1 MFSTAIYAC
10 ICYPMTLITNTNQ
23 LIAACERFSR
33 DNFLAIDTEFMRE
46 RTYYPQLCL
55 IQIAGKDEAVT
66 VDALA
71 NEINLNPIL
80 DLMAN
85 NQITKVFHACRQDME
100 IFFNLNRRIP
110 YPVFD
115 TQIGAMVCGYGE
127 SVSYDKLVRQ
137 ITGVQIDKS
146 SRFTDWSHRP
156 LSKQQLNYALSDVTH
171 LRTVYESLLN
181 QLEKNGRIDWLNEEF
196 QNVLSPKT
204 YDIPLDQV
212 WKRLKIKNGR
222 PKFLILVR
230 ELCGFREKEAQN
242 RNIPRNR
249 VIRDDVLLDIA
260 ARSPR
265 TAVDLAKVR
274 SLSAQFAEGRLGK
287 SILRVVAEA
296 SNIPESDAPQLEK
309 LNKPKPQK
317 PALIELLKVLLK
329 HKSEDNNVA
338 QKLIASTADLEAI
351 AENDNANVL
360 ALNGWR
366 KDVFGDD
373 ALLLKSG
380 KIALSAAGDR
390 IKVIRI

>member
-1 MFSTAIYAC
+1 MLR
-10 ICYPMTLITNTNQ
+10 MTLITETNR
-23 LIAACERFSR
+23 LTDACERFSR
-33 DNFLAIDTEFMRE
+33 DSFLAIDTEFMRE

-71 NEINLNPIL
+71 DEINLNPIL

-85 NQITKVFHACRQDME
+85 DQIIKVFHACRQDIE

-110 YPVFD
+110 CPVFD

-181 QLEKNGRIDWLNEEF
+181 QLEKNGRINWLNEEF
-196 QNVLSPKT
+196 QSVLSPKT
-204 YDIPLDQV
+204 YDIPLNQI
-212 WKRLKIKNGR
+212 WKRLKIKNGKPR
-222 PKFLILVR
+222 FLILVR
-230 ELCGFREKEAQN
+230 ELCAFREKEAQN

-265 TAVDLAKVR
+265 SSVDLAKVR
-274 SLSAQFAEGRLGK
+274 SLSPQFAEGRLGK
-287 SILRVVAEA
+287 NILTVVAEA
-296 SNIPESDAPQLEK
+296 FNIPESDAPRLEK

-317 PALIELLKVLLK
+317 PALIDLLKVLLK

-351 AENDNANVL
+351 AENDNADVL

-380 KIALSAAGDR
+380 KIALSATGDR
-390 IKVIRI
+390 IKVIRIQD

>member
-1 MFSTAIYAC
+1 ML
-10 ICYPMTLITNTNQ
+10 PMTLITETSK
-23 LIAACERFSR
+23 LIDACGRFSR
-33 DNFLAIDTEFMRE
+33 DSFLAIDTEFMRE

-71 NEINLNPIL
+71 TEINLDPIL

-85 NQITKVFHACRQDME
+85 HKIMKVFHACRQDME

-110 YPVFD
+110 FPVFD

-127 SVSYDKLVRQ
+127 SVGYDKLVRQ

-181 QLEKNGRIDWLNEEF
+181 QLEKNGRINWLNEEF
-196 QNVLSPKT
+196 QNVLNPKT
-204 YDIPLDQV
+204 YDIPLDQI

-230 ELCGFREKEAQN
+230 ELCAFREKEAQN

-265 TAVDLAKVR
+265 SSVDLAKVR
-274 SLSAQFAEGRLGK
+274 SLSTQFAEGRLGK

-309 LNKPKPQK
+309 LNKTKPQK

-360 ALNGWR
+360 ALSGWR

-390 IKVIRI
+390 IRVIPI

>member
-1 MFSTAIYAC
+1 ML
-10 ICYPMTLITNTNQ
+10 PMTLITETNE
-23 LIAACERFSR
+23 LIEACERFSQ
-33 DNFLAIDTEFMRE
+33 DSFLAIDTEFMRE

-55 IQIAGKDEAVT
+55 IQIAGKSEAVT

-71 NEINLNPIL
+71 NEISLDPIL
-80 DLMAN
+80 NLMAN
-85 NQITKVFHACRQDME
+85 NEIIKVFHACRQDME

-110 YPVFD
+110 FPVFD
-115 TQIGAMVCGYGE
+115 TQIGSMVCGYGE

-137 ITGVQIDKS
+137 ITGIQIDKS

-181 QLEKNGRIDWLNEEF
+181 QLEKNGRINWLNEEF
-196 QNVLSPKT
+196 QSVLSPKT
-204 YDIPLDQV
+204 YDIPLDQI
-212 WKRLKIKNGR
+212 WKRLKIKNGKPR
-222 PKFLILVR
+222 FLILVR
-230 ELCGFREKEAQN
+230 ELCAFREKEAQN
-242 RNIPRNR
+242 RNTPRNR

-260 ARSPR
+260 ARSPKSS
-265 TAVDLAKVR
+265 VDLAKVR
-274 SLSAQFAEGRLGK
+274 SLSPQFAEGRLGK

-309 LNKPKPQK
+309 LNKQKPQK

-329 HKSEDNNVA
+329 HKSDDNNVA

-380 KIALSAAGDR
+380 KIALSATGDR

>member
-1 MFSTAIYAC
+1 ML
-10 ICYPMTLITNTNQ
+10 PMTLITETSK
-23 LIAACERFSR
+23 LIDACGRFSR
-33 DNFLAIDTEFMRE
+33 DSFLAIDTEFMRE

-71 NEINLNPIL
+71 TEINLDPIL

-85 NQITKVFHACRQDME
+85 HKIMKVFHACRQDME

-110 YPVFD
+110 FPVFD

-127 SVSYDKLVRQ
+127 SVGYDKLVRQ

-181 QLEKNGRIDWLNEEF
+181 QLEKNGRINWLNEEF
-196 QNVLSPKT
+196 QNVLNPKT
-204 YDIPLDQV
+204 YDIPLDQI
-212 WKRLKIKNGR
+212 WKRLKIKSGR

-230 ELCGFREKEAQN
+230 ELCAFREKEAQS

-260 ARSPR
+260 ARSPSSS
-265 TAVDLAKVR
+265 VDLAKVR
-274 SLSAQFAEGRLGK
+274 SLSTQFAEGRLGK

-309 LNKPKPQK
+309 LNKTKPQK

>member
-1 MFSTAIYAC
+1 
-10 ICYPMTLITNTNQ
+10 
-23 LIAACERFSR
+23 
-33 DNFLAIDTEFMRE
+33 
-46 RTYYPQLCL
+46 
-55 IQIAGKDEAVT
+55 
-66 VDALA
+66 
-71 NEINLNPIL
+71 
-80 DLMAN
+80 
-85 NQITKVFHACRQDME
+85 
-100 IFFNLNRRIP
+100 
-110 YPVFD
+110 VFD

-137 ITGVQIDKS
+137 ITGIQIDKS

-181 QLEKNGRIDWLNEEF
+181 QLEKNGRINWLNEEF
-196 QNVLSPKT
+196 QSVLSPKT
-204 YDIPLDQV
+204 YDIPLDQI
-212 WKRLKIKNGR
+212 WKRLKIKNGKPR
-222 PKFLILVR
+222 FLILVR
-230 ELCGFREKEAQN
+230 ELCAFREKEAQN
-242 RNIPRNR
+242 RNTPRNR

-260 ARSPR
+260 ARSPKSS
-265 TAVDLAKVR
+265 VDLAKVR
-274 SLSAQFAEGRLGK
+274 SLSPQFAEGRLGK

-366 KDVFGDD
+366 KDVFGAD

-380 KIALSAAGDR
+380 KIALSATGDR

>member
-1 MFSTAIYAC
+1 
-10 ICYPMTLITNTNQ
+10 MTLITETSK
-23 LIAACERFSR
+23 LIDACERFSR
-33 DNFLAIDTEFMRE
+33 DSFLAIDTEFMRE

-71 NEINLNPIL
+71 TEINLNPIL

-85 NQITKVFHACRQDME
+85 HKIIKVFHACRQDME

-110 YPVFD
+110 FPVFD

-127 SVSYDKLVRQ
+127 SVGYDKLVRQ

-181 QLEKNGRIDWLNEEF
+181 QLEKNGRINWLNEEF
-196 QNVLSPKT
+196 QNVLNPKT
-204 YDIPLDQV
+204 YDIPLDQI

-230 ELCGFREKEAQN
+230 ELCAFREKEAQN

-265 TAVDLAKVR
+265 SSVDLAKVR
-274 SLSAQFAEGRLGK
+274 SLSTQFAEGRLGK

-309 LNKPKPQK
+309 LNKSKPQK

-360 ALNGWR
+360 ALSGWR

-390 IKVIRI
+390 IRVIPI

>member
-1 MFSTAIYAC
+1 ML
-10 ICYPMTLITNTNQ
+10 PMTLITETSK
-23 LIAACERFSR
+23 LIDACERFSR
-33 DNFLAIDTEFMRE
+33 DSFLAIDTEFMRE

-55 IQIAGKDEAVT
+55 IQIAGKDEAIT

-71 NEINLNPIL
+71 TEINLNPIL

-85 NQITKVFHACRQDME
+85 HKIIKVFHACRQDME
-100 IFFNLNRRIP
+100 IFFNLNRQIP
-110 YPVFD
+110 FPVFD

-127 SVSYDKLVRQ
+127 SVGYDKLVRQ

-181 QLEKNGRIDWLNEEF
+181 QLEKNGRINWLNEEF
-196 QNVLSPKT
+196 QNVLNPKT
-204 YDIPLDQV
+204 YDIPLDQI

-230 ELCGFREKEAQN
+230 ELCAFREKEAQS

-265 TAVDLAKVR
+265 SSVDLAKVR
-274 SLSAQFAEGRLGK
+274 SLSTQFAEGRLGK

-296 SNIPESDAPQLEK
+296 SNIPESDAPQLDK
-309 LNKPKPQK
+309 LNKTKPQK

-380 KIALSAAGDR
+380 KIALSAAGDH

>member
-1 MFSTAIYAC
+1 
-10 ICYPMTLITNTNQ
+10 MTLITETSK
-23 LIAACERFSR
+23 LIDACERFSR
-33 DNFLAIDTEFMRE
+33 DSFLAIDTEFMRE

-71 NEINLNPIL
+71 TEINLDPIL

-85 NQITKVFHACRQDME
+85 HKIIKVFHACRQDME

-110 YPVFD
+110 FPVFD

-127 SVSYDKLVRQ
+127 SVGYDKLVRQ

-181 QLEKNGRIDWLNEEF
+181 QLEKNGRINWLNEEF
-196 QNVLSPKT
+196 QNVLNPKT
-204 YDIPLDQV
+204 YDIPLDQI

-230 ELCGFREKEAQN
+230 ELCAFREKEAQN

-249 VIRDDVLLDIA
+249 VIRDDILLDIA

-265 TAVDLAKVR
+265 SSVDLAKVR

>member
-1 MFSTAIYAC
+1 
-10 ICYPMTLITNTNQ
+10 MTLITETSK
-23 LIAACERFSR
+23 LIDACERFSR
-33 DNFLAIDTEFMRE
+33 DSFLAIDTEFMRE

-71 NEINLNPIL
+71 TEINLNPIL

-85 NQITKVFHACRQDME
+85 HKIIKVFHACRQDME

-110 YPVFD
+110 FPVFD

-127 SVSYDKLVRQ
+127 SVGYDKLVRQ

-181 QLEKNGRIDWLNEEF
+181 QLEKNGRINWLNEEF
-196 QNVLSPKT
+196 QNVLNPKT
-204 YDIPLDQV
+204 YDIPLDQI

-230 ELCGFREKEAQN
+230 ELCAFREKEAQN

-265 TAVDLAKVR
+265 SSVDLAKVR
-274 SLSAQFAEGRLGK
+274 SLSTQFAEGRLGK
-287 SILRVVAEA
+287 SILRVVTEA

-360 ALNGWR
+360 ALSGWR

-390 IKVIRI
+390 IRVIPI

>member
-1 MFSTAIYAC
+1 ML
-10 ICYPMTLITNTNQ
+10 PMTLITETNE
-23 LIAACERFSR
+23 LIEACERFSR
-33 DNFLAIDTEFMRE
+33 DSFLAIDTEFMRE

-55 IQIAGKDEAVT
+55 IQIAGKSEAVT

-71 NEINLNPIL
+71 NEISLDPIL
-80 DLMAN
+80 NLMAN
-85 NQITKVFHACRQDME
+85 NEIIKVFHACRQDME

-110 YPVFD
+110 FPVFD

-137 ITGVQIDKS
+137 ITGIQIDKS

-181 QLEKNGRIDWLNEEF
+181 QLEKNGRINWLNEEF
-196 QNVLSPKT
+196 QSVLSPKT
-204 YDIPLDQV
+204 YDIPLDQI
-212 WKRLKIKNGR
+212 WKRLKIKNGKPR
-222 PKFLILVR
+222 FLILVR
-230 ELCGFREKEAQN
+230 ELCAFREKEAQN
-242 RNIPRNR
+242 RNTPRNR

-260 ARSPR
+260 ARSPKSS
-265 TAVDLAKVR
+265 VDLAKVR
-274 SLSAQFAEGRLGK
+274 SLSPQFAEGRLGK

-366 KDVFGDD
+366 KDVFGAD

-380 KIALSAAGDR
+380 KIALSATGDR
-390 IKVIRI
+390 IKVIRT

>member
-1 MFSTAIYAC
+1 ML
-10 ICYPMTLITNTNQ
+10 PMTLITETSK
-23 LIAACERFSR
+23 LIDACERFSR
-33 DNFLAIDTEFMRE
+33 DSFLAIDTEFMRE

-71 NEINLNPIL
+71 TEINLNPIL

-85 NQITKVFHACRQDME
+85 HKIIKVFHACRQDME

-110 YPVFD
+110 FPVFD

-127 SVSYDKLVRQ
+127 SVGYDKLVRQ

-181 QLEKNGRIDWLNEEF
+181 QLEKNGRINWLNEEF
-196 QNVLSPKT
+196 QNVLNPKT
-204 YDIPLDQV
+204 YDIPLDQI

-230 ELCGFREKEAQN
+230 ELCAFREKEAQS

-265 TAVDLAKVR
+265 SSVDLAKVR
-274 SLSAQFAEGRLGK
+274 SLSTQFAEGRLGK

-309 LNKPKPQK
+309 LNKSKPQK

-360 ALNGWR
+360 ALSGWR

>member
-1 MFSTAIYAC
+1 ML
-10 ICYPMTLITNTNQ
+10 PMTLITETSK
-23 LIAACERFSR
+23 LIDACGRFSR
-33 DNFLAIDTEFMRE
+33 DSFLAIDTEFMRE

-71 NEINLNPIL
+71 TEINLNPIL

-85 NQITKVFHACRQDME
+85 HKIIKVFHACRQDME

-110 YPVFD
+110 FPVFD

-127 SVSYDKLVRQ
+127 SVGYDKLVRQ

-181 QLEKNGRIDWLNEEF
+181 QLEKNGRINWLNEEF
-196 QNVLSPKT
+196 QNVLNPKT
-204 YDIPLDQV
+204 YDIPLDQI

-230 ELCGFREKEAQN
+230 ELCAFREKEAQS

-265 TAVDLAKVR
+265 SSVDLAKVR
-274 SLSAQFAEGRLGK
+274 SLSTQFAEGRLGK

-390 IKVIRI
+390 IRVIPI

>member
-1 MFSTAIYAC
+1 ML
-10 ICYPMTLITNTNQ
+10 PMTLITETNE
-23 LIAACERFSR
+23 LIEACERFSQ
-33 DNFLAIDTEFMRE
+33 DSFLAIDTEFMRE

-55 IQIAGKDEAVT
+55 IQIAGKNEAVT

-71 NEINLNPIL
+71 NEISLDPIL
-80 DLMAN
+80 NLMAN
-85 NQITKVFHACRQDME
+85 NEIIKVFHACRQDME

-110 YPVFD
+110 FPVFD

-137 ITGVQIDKS
+137 ITGIQIDKS

-181 QLEKNGRIDWLNEEF
+181 QLEKNGRINWLNEEF
-196 QNVLSPKT
+196 QSVLSPKT
-204 YDIPLDQV
+204 YDIPLDQI
-212 WKRLKIKNGR
+212 WKRLKIKNGKPR
-222 PKFLILVR
+222 FLILVR
-230 ELCGFREKEAQN
+230 ELCAFREKEAQN
-242 RNIPRNR
+242 RNTPRNR

-260 ARSPR
+260 ARSPKSS
-265 TAVDLAKVR
+265 VDLAKVR
-274 SLSAQFAEGRLGK
+274 SLSPQFAEGRLGK

-380 KIALSAAGDR
+380 KIALSATGDR

>member
-1 MFSTAIYAC
+1 ML
-10 ICYPMTLITNTNQ
+10 PMTLITETSK
-23 LIAACERFSR
+23 LIDACERFSR
-33 DNFLAIDTEFMRE
+33 DSFLAIDTEFMRE

-71 NEINLNPIL
+71 TKINLNPIL

-85 NQITKVFHACRQDME
+85 HKIIKVFHACRQDME

-110 YPVFD
+110 FPVFD

-127 SVSYDKLVRQ
+127 SVGYDKLVRQ

-181 QLEKNGRIDWLNEEF
+181 QLEKNGRINWLNEEF
-196 QNVLSPKT
+196 QNVLNPKT
-204 YDIPLDQV
+204 YDIPLDQI

-230 ELCGFREKEAQN
+230 ELCAFREKEAQN

-265 TAVDLAKVR
+265 SSVDLAKVR
-274 SLSAQFAEGRLGK
+274 SLSTQFAEGRLGK

>member
-1 MFSTAIYAC
+1 ML
-10 ICYPMTLITNTNQ
+10 PMTLITETSK
-23 LIAACERFSR
+23 LIDACERFSR
-33 DNFLAIDTEFMRE
+33 DSFLAIDTEFMRE

-71 NEINLNPIL
+71 TEINLNPIL

-85 NQITKVFHACRQDME
+85 HKIIKVFHACRQDME

-110 YPVFD
+110 FPVFD

-127 SVSYDKLVRQ
+127 SVGYDKLVRQ

-181 QLEKNGRIDWLNEEF
+181 QLEKNGRINWLNEEF
-196 QNVLSPKT
+196 QNVLNPKT
-204 YDIPLDQV
+204 YDIPLDQI

-230 ELCGFREKEAQN
+230 ELCAFREKEAQS

-265 TAVDLAKVR
+265 SSVDLAKVR
-274 SLSAQFAEGRLGK
+274 SLSTQFAEGRLGK

-309 LNKPKPQK
+309 LNKTKPQK

>member
-1 MFSTAIYAC
+1 ML
-10 ICYPMTLITNTNQ
+10 PMTLITETNE
-23 LIAACERFSR
+23 LIEACERFSQ
-33 DNFLAIDTEFMRE
+33 DSFLAIDTEFMRE

-55 IQIAGKDEAVT
+55 IQIAGKSEAVT

-71 NEINLNPIL
+71 NEISLDPIL
-80 DLMAN
+80 NLMAN
-85 NQITKVFHACRQDME
+85 NEIIKVFHACRQDME

-110 YPVFD
+110 FPVFD

-181 QLEKNGRIDWLNEEF
+181 QLEKNGRINWLNEEF
-196 QNVLSPKT
+196 QSVLSPKT
-204 YDIPLDQV
+204 YDIPLDQI
-212 WKRLKIKNGR
+212 WKRLKIKNGKPR
-222 PKFLILVR
+222 FLILVR
-230 ELCGFREKEAQN
+230 ELCAFREKEAQN
-242 RNIPRNR
+242 RNTPRNR

-260 ARSPR
+260 ARSPKSS
-265 TAVDLAKVR
+265 VDLAKVR
-274 SLSAQFAEGRLGK
+274 SLSPQFAEGRLGK

-366 KDVFGDD
+366 KDVFGAD

-380 KIALSAAGDR
+380 KIALSATGDR

>member
-1 MFSTAIYAC
+1 ML
-10 ICYPMTLITNTNQ
+10 PMTLITETSK
-23 LIAACERFSR
+23 LIDACGRFSR
-33 DNFLAIDTEFMRE
+33 DSFLAIDTEFMRE

-71 NEINLNPIL
+71 TEINLNPIL

-85 NQITKVFHACRQDME
+85 HKIIKVFHACRQDME

-110 YPVFD
+110 FPVFD

-127 SVSYDKLVRQ
+127 SVGYDKLVRQ

-181 QLEKNGRIDWLNEEF
+181 QLEKNGRINWLNEEF
-196 QNVLSPKT
+196 QNVLNPKT
-204 YDIPLDQV
+204 YDIPLDQI

-230 ELCGFREKEAQN
+230 ELCAFREKEAQS

-265 TAVDLAKVR
+265 SSVDLAKVR
-274 SLSAQFAEGRLGK
+274 SLSTQFAEGRLGK

-309 LNKPKPQK
+309 LNKSKPQK

-360 ALNGWR
+360 ALSGWR

>member
-1 MFSTAIYAC
+1 ML
-10 ICYPMTLITNTNQ
+10 PMTLITETSK
-23 LIAACERFSR
+23 LIDACERFSR
-33 DNFLAIDTEFMRE
+33 DSFLAIDTEFMRE

-71 NEINLNPIL
+71 TEINLNPIL

-85 NQITKVFHACRQDME
+85 HKIIKVFHACRQDME

-110 YPVFD
+110 FPVFD

-127 SVSYDKLVRQ
+127 SVGYDKLVRQ

-181 QLEKNGRIDWLNEEF
+181 QLEKNGRINWLNEEF
-196 QNVLSPKT
+196 QNVLNPKT
-204 YDIPLDQV
+204 YDIPLDQI

-230 ELCGFREKEAQN
+230 ELCAFREKEAQG

-265 TAVDLAKVR
+265 SSVDLAKVR
-274 SLSAQFAEGRLGK
+274 SLSTQFAEGRLGK

>member
-1 MFSTAIYAC
+1 ML
-10 ICYPMTLITNTNQ
+10 PMTLITETSK
-23 LIAACERFSR
+23 LIDACERFSR
-33 DNFLAIDTEFMRE
+33 DSFLAIDTEFMRE

-71 NEINLNPIL
+71 TKINLNPIL

-85 NQITKVFHACRQDME
+85 HKIIKVFHACRQDME

-110 YPVFD
+110 FPVFD

-127 SVSYDKLVRQ
+127 SVGYDKLVRQ

-181 QLEKNGRIDWLNEEF
+181 QLEKNGRINWLNEEF
-196 QNVLSPKT
+196 QNVLNPKT
-204 YDIPLDQV
+204 YDIPLDQI

-230 ELCGFREKEAQN
+230 ELCAFREKEAQN

-249 VIRDDVLLDIA
+249 VIRDDILLDIA

-265 TAVDLAKVR
+265 SSVDLAKVR
-274 SLSAQFAEGRLGK
+274 SLSAPFAEGRLGK

>member
-1 MFSTAIYAC
+1 
-10 ICYPMTLITNTNQ
+10 MTLITETSK
-23 LIAACERFSR
+23 LIDACERFSR
-33 DNFLAIDTEFMRE
+33 DSFLAIDTEFMRE

-71 NEINLNPIL
+71 TEINLNPIL

-85 NQITKVFHACRQDME
+85 HKIIKVFHACRQDME

-110 YPVFD
+110 FPVFD

-127 SVSYDKLVRQ
+127 SVGYDKLVRQ

-181 QLEKNGRIDWLNEEF
+181 QLEKNGRINWLNEEF
-196 QNVLSPKT
+196 QNVLNPKT
-204 YDIPLDQV
+204 YDIPLDQI

-230 ELCGFREKEAQN
+230 ELCAFREKEAQS

-260 ARSPR
+260 ARSPSSS
-265 TAVDLAKVR
+265 VDLAKVR

>member
-1 MFSTAIYAC
+1 ML
-10 ICYPMTLITNTNQ
+10 PMTLITETNE
-23 LIAACERFSR
+23 LIEACERFSQ
-33 DNFLAIDTEFMRE
+33 DSFLAIDTEFMRE

-55 IQIAGKDEAVT
+55 IQIAGKSEAVT

-71 NEINLNPIL
+71 NEISLDPIL
-80 DLMAN
+80 NLMAN
-85 NQITKVFHACRQDME
+85 NEIIKVFHACRQDME

-110 YPVFD
+110 FPVFD

-137 ITGVQIDKS
+137 ITGIQIDKS

-181 QLEKNGRIDWLNEEF
+181 QLEKNGRINWLNEEF
-196 QNVLSPKT
+196 QSVLSPKT
-204 YDIPLDQV
+204 YDIPLDQI
-212 WKRLKIKNGR
+212 WKRLKIKNGKPR
-222 PKFLILVR
+222 FLILVR
-230 ELCGFREKEAQN
+230 ELSAFREKEAQN
-242 RNIPRNR
+242 RNTPRNR

-260 ARSPR
+260 ARSPKSS
-265 TAVDLAKVR
+265 VDLAKVR
-274 SLSAQFAEGRLGK
+274 SLSPQFAEGRLGK

-366 KDVFGDD
+366 KDVFGAD

-380 KIALSAAGDR
+380 KIALSATGDR

>member
-1 MFSTAIYAC
+1 
-10 ICYPMTLITNTNQ
+10 MTLITETNKLAQ
-23 LIAACERFSR
+23 ACKRFSR
-33 DNFLAIDTEFMRE
+33 DTFLAIDTEFMRE

-55 IQIAGKDEAVT
+55 IQIAGNSDAVI

-85 NQITKVFHACRQDME
+85 QQITKVFHACRQDME
-100 IFFNLNRRIP
+100 IFFNLNRKIP
-110 YPVFD
+110 FPVFD
-115 TQIGAMVCGYGE
+115 TQIGAMVCGFGE
-127 SVSYDKLVRQ
+127 SISYDKLVRQ
-137 ITGVQIDKS
+137 ITGIQIDKS

-171 LRTVYESLLN
+171 LRTIYVSLLK
-181 QLEKNGRIDWLNEEF
+181 QLEQNGRITWLDEEF
-196 QNVLSPKT
+196 QTVLSPKT
-204 YDIPLDQV
+204 YDISLNQI
-212 WKRLKIKNGR
+212 WKRLKIKAGKPR
-222 PKFLILVR
+222 FLILIR
-230 ELCGFREKEAQN
+230 ELCAFREMEAQS

-265 TAVDLAKVR
+265 SSIDLAKVR
-274 SLSAQFAEGRLGK
+274 SLSPQFSEGRMGK
-287 SILRVVAEA
+287 NILRVVAEA
-296 SNIPESDAPQLEK
+296 SDIPESDAPQLEK
-309 LNKPKPQK
+309 LDKQKKQK

-329 HKSEDNNVA
+329 HKSEDYNVA
-338 QKLIASTADLEAI
+338 QKLIASAADLEAI
-351 AENDNANVL
+351 AEDDNADVL

-380 KIALSAAGDR
+380 KIALSAARDR

>member
-1 MFSTAIYAC
+1 MFSTAVYPC
-10 ICYPMTLITNTNQ
+10 ICLSMTLITQTNK
-23 LIAACERFSR
+23 LIDACERFSR
-33 DNFLAIDTEFMRE
+33 DRFLAIDTEFMRE

-71 NEINLNPIL
+71 NEINLDPIL
-80 DLMAN
+80 DLMSN
-85 NQITKVFHACRQDME
+85 DQITKVFHACRQDME
-100 IFFNLNRRIP
+100 IFFNINRRIP
-110 YPVFD
+110 FPVFD

-127 SVSYDKLVRQ
+127 SVSYEKLVRQ

-171 LRTVYESLLN
+171 LRTIYESLLN

-196 QNVLSPKT
+196 QHVLSPKT
-204 YDIPLDQV
+204 YDIPLSQI
-212 WKRLKIKNGR
+212 WKRLKLKNGK

-230 ELCGFREKEAQN
+230 ELCAYREKEAQN

-265 TAVDLAKVR
+265 SSVDLAKVR
-274 SLSAQFAEGRLGK
+274 SLSPKFAEGKLGK

-309 LNKPKPQK
+309 PNKPKPQK

-366 KDVFGDD
+366 KDIFGDD

-380 KIALSAAGDR
+380 KIALSATGDR

>member
-1 MFSTAIYAC
+1 
-10 ICYPMTLITNTNQ
+10 MTLITETSK
-23 LIAACERFSR
+23 LIDACERFSR
-33 DNFLAIDTEFMRE
+33 DSFLAIDTEFMRE

-71 NEINLNPIL
+71 TKINLNPIL

-85 NQITKVFHACRQDME
+85 HKIIKVFHACRQDME

-110 YPVFD
+110 FPVFD

-127 SVSYDKLVRQ
+127 SVGYDKLVRQ

-181 QLEKNGRIDWLNEEF
+181 QLEKNGRINWLNEEF
-196 QNVLSPKT
+196 QNVLNPKT
-204 YDIPLDQV
+204 YDIPLDQI
-212 WKRLKIKNGR
+212 WKRLKIKSGR

-230 ELCGFREKEAQN
+230 ELCAFREKEAQS

-265 TAVDLAKVR
+265 SPVDLAKVR
-274 SLSAQFAEGRLGK
+274 SLSTQFAEGRLGK

-309 LNKPKPQK
+309 LNKSKPQK

-360 ALNGWR
+360 ALSGWR

>member
-1 MFSTAIYAC
+1 ML
-10 ICYPMTLITNTNQ
+10 PMTLITETSK
-23 LIAACERFSR
+23 LIDACGRFSR
-33 DNFLAIDTEFMRE
+33 DSFLAIDTEFMRE

-71 NEINLNPIL
+71 TEINLNPIL

-85 NQITKVFHACRQDME
+85 HKIIKVFHACRQDME

-110 YPVFD
+110 FPVFD

-127 SVSYDKLVRQ
+127 SVGYDKLVRQ

-171 LRTVYESLLN
+171 LRTVYESLLT
-181 QLEKNGRIDWLNEEF
+181 QLEKNGRINWLNEEF
-196 QNVLSPKT
+196 QNVLNPKT
-204 YDIPLDQV
+204 YDIPLDQI

-230 ELCGFREKEAQN
+230 ELCAFREKEAQS

-260 ARSPR
+260 ARSPSSS
-265 TAVDLAKVR
+265 VDLAKVR
-274 SLSAQFAEGRLGK
+274 SLSTQFAEGRLGK

-309 LNKPKPQK
+309 LNKRNPQK

-329 HKSEDNNVA
+329 HKSEDNKVA

-351 AENDNANVL
+351 AEDDNANVL

-366 KDVFGDD
+366 KDVFGYD

-380 KIALSAAGDR
+380 KIALSATGDR

>member
-1 MFSTAIYAC
+1 ML
-10 ICYPMTLITNTNQ
+10 PMTLITETNE
-23 LIAACERFSR
+23 LIEACERFSQ
-33 DNFLAIDTEFMRE
+33 DSFLAIDTEFMRE

-55 IQIAGKDEAVT
+55 IQIAGKSEAVT

-71 NEINLNPIL
+71 NEISLDPIL
-80 DLMAN
+80 NLMAN
-85 NQITKVFHACRQDME
+85 NEIIKVFHACRQDME

-110 YPVFD
+110 FPVFD

-137 ITGVQIDKS
+137 ITGIQIDKS

-181 QLEKNGRIDWLNEEF
+181 QLEKNGRINWLNEEF
-196 QNVLSPKT
+196 QSVLSPKT
-204 YDIPLDQV
+204 YDIPLDQI
-212 WKRLKIKNGR
+212 WKRLKIKNGKPR
-222 PKFLILVR
+222 FLILVR
-230 ELCGFREKEAQN
+230 ELCAFREKEAQN
-242 RNIPRNR
+242 RNTPRNR

-260 ARSPR
+260 ARSPKSS
-265 TAVDLAKVR
+265 VDLAKVR
-274 SLSAQFAEGRLGK
+274 SLSPQFAEGRLGK

-366 KDVFGDD
+366 KDVFGAD

-380 KIALSAAGDR
+380 KIALSATGDR
-390 IKVIRI
+390 IKVIRT